1 MEKLTNLDRLA
12 EAILDLI
19 PAETVIIAQF
29 DGDSIDY
36 RAGAGKNAAAIV
48 GKRGDIA
55 TSGLCAVVYQG
66 SCPVVVG
73 QTLGDNRIR
82 QDIAVALGIKTALAV
97 PIRLNHQLFGAVM
110 LLNRLD
116 GGELSDRDSLLVE
129 EYLDSLIRDKG

>member
-12 EAILDLI
+12 EEILGLI
-19 PAETVIIAQF
+19 PTETVIIAEF

-36 RAGAGKNAAAIV
+36 RAGAGKHTGAIV

-55 TSGLCAVVYQG
+55 TSGLCTVVYQG

-97 PIRLNHQLFGAVM
+97 PIRVNNTKSCFEKLITISHKLAN
-110 LLNRLD
+110 
-116 GGELSDRDSLLVE
+116 DS
-129 EYLDSLIRDKG
+129 

>member
-12 EAILDLI
+12 EEILGLI
-19 PAETVIIAQF
+19 SAETVIIALF

-36 RAGAGKNAAAIV
+36 RAGKGKKAPAIV

-55 TSGLCAVVYQG
+55 TSGLCTVVYQG

-73 QTLGDNRIR
+73 QTEGDNRIR

-97 PIRLNHQLFGAVM
+97 PIRVNNQLLGAVM
-110 LLNRLD
+110 VLNRLD
-116 GGELSDRDSLLVE
+116 GDELTDRDSLLVE
-129 EYLDSLIRDKG
+129 EYLNSLVTDER

>member
-12 EAILDLI
+12 EEILGLI
-19 PAETVIIAQF
+19 PTETVIIAEF

-36 RAGAGKNAAAIV
+36 RAGAGKHTGAIV

-55 TSGLCAVVYQG
+55 TSGLCTVVYQG

-97 PIRLNHQLFGAVM
+97 PIRVNNRLFGAVM
-110 LLNRLD
+110 VLNRLD
-116 GGELSDRDSLLVE
+116 AGELTDRDSLLVE
-129 EYLDSLIRDKG
+129 EYLNSLLRDEG

>member
-1 MEKLTNLDRLA
+1 MTAVCPHPKQPCL
-12 EAILDLI
+12 
-19 PAETVIIAQF
+19 
-29 DGDSIDY
+29 S
-36 RAGAGKNAAAIV
+36 IV

-55 TSGLCAVVYQG
+55 TSGLCTVVYRD

-97 PIRLNHQLFGAVM
+97 PIRVNNRLFGAVM

-116 GGELSDRDSLLVE
+116 GQELTDRDSLLVE
-129 EYLDSLIRDKG
+129 EYLCSWPDF

>member
-1 MEKLTNLDRLA
+1 
-12 EAILDLI
+12 
-19 PAETVIIAQF
+19 
-29 DGDSIDY
+29 
-36 RAGAGKNAAAIV
+36 V

-55 TSGLCAVVYQG
+55 TSGLCTVVYPG

-97 PIRLNHQLFGAVM
+97 PIRVNNQLFGAVM

-116 GGELSDRDSLLVE
+116 GQGLTDRDSLLVE
-129 EYLDSLIRDKG
+129 EYLNSLLRNEG